1 MKPTIIALEL
11 KRTLRSPEV
20 PLFIVGLP
28 TLMFVIFGAAAS
40 WGKYPL
46 GENGANW
53 AFVIM
58 VNMAAYGGITANT
71 SMSATAALERIQG
84 WGRQIALTPLSDA
97 SFIAMKALV
106 GMIITV
112 MPLAVIF
119 TIGGLT
125 KSVARPEAWL
135 AAAVVILLGSLSFTC
150 YGLGFALLLRSD
162 MAVSIASSSTVLFGF
177 GSTMFAQLGG
187 WILDVAPF
195 VPGYGY
201 VVLARY
207 VATGG
212 AYMDMTGQSYTDN
225 LGVAVTNLVAWTVL
239 FALFALL
246 ALRMSRGRR

>member
-1 MKPTIIALEL
+1 MKTTIIALEL
-11 KRTLRSPEV
+11 KRTLRTPEV

-28 TLMFVIFGAAAS
+28 TLMFVIFGAAAP

-46 GENGANW
+46 GDNGANW

-58 VNMAAYGGITANT
+58 VNMAAYGGIVANA
-71 SMSATAALERIQG
+71 SLSASAALERIQG
-84 WGRQIALTPLSDA
+84 WGRQIALTPLRDS
-97 SFIAMKALV
+97 SFIAMKGLV
-106 GMIITV
+106 GTVITM

-125 KSVARPEAWL
+125 KSEARPEAWV
-135 AAAVVILLGSLSFTC
+135 AAAAVILLGSLTFTC
-150 YGLGFALLLRSD
+150 YGMGLALLLRSD

-177 GSTMFAQLGG
+177 GATMFMQLSG
-187 WILDVAPF
+187 WMLKVAPF

-212 AYMDMTGQSYTDN
+212 AYMDANGQAYTDS
-225 LGVAVTNLVAWTVL
+225 LGVAVANLVGWALL
-239 FALFALL
+239 FAVFALL
-246 ALRMSRGRR
+246 VLRTSRGRR